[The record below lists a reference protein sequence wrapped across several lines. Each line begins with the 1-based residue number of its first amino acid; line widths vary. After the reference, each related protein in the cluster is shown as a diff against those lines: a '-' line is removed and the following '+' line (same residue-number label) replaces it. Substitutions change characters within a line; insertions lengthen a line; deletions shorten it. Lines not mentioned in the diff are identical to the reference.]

1 MKQLTR
7 SEFNKRGTTYKS
19 VTSPATDNEVTQITD
34 IVVKNNH
41 LSYSTNGSTFTQLT
55 DEVQFVTDLSEVYPS
70 TSEFPTMSA
79 SDDGTIYVAM
89 YNSELPLSLY
99 RYNGTTSEWEFID
112 NVRPGVLYYDE
123 ASGLINVF
131 TETSPY
137 FSVTSYTKTSQ
148 LTNDANFV
156 DSTELATELAT
167 KQDTLTTAQQNT
179 VDSGITS
186 ALVTQIGT
194 NQSNISDLQLNKQD
208 AIDSLNMLDADYVDD
223 STSTNKF
230 VTTTDIN
237 TWDAKQDALSQ
248 TQLDAVNSG
257 IDSTLVTQIG
267 TNQSN
272 ITGLQS
278 SKQDVIDS
286 THKLDADLV
295 DDTSTS
301 NKFVTATE
309 KETWNAK
316 QNALTQT
323 QLDAVN
329 SGVTSATVSQV
340 ATNTTN
346 IAAKYT
352 KPSGGIPKSD
362 LAQGVQDSLGLAD
375 SALQSISSSDVTTA
389 LGYTP
394 YNSTNPNGYT
404 KVESS
409 STNGNIKINGSE
421 TTVYTLPNNIATTS
435 DVTAVSNRVTT
446 IEGEIPSQASSSN
459 QLADKA
465 FVNSSINAL
474 AAYYITKNAVGDP
487 FATKA
492 ELTAATTF
500 YSGGV
505 VRVPTTNDYCIVL
518 ADESKQSSTG
528 VDPTT
533 RYTYQGSQWEYQY
546 TINDTPLTAAQLA
559 ALNSGITSSLVT
571 QIGTN
576 TTDIAGKQD
585 TIDSS
590 HKLDADLVD
599 DTSTTNKF
607 VTSTDISNWNGKQN
621 ALSTTQ
627 MNAVNS
633 GVTSSTVSQVS
644 TNTSDI
650 SGLQSSKQNAITS
663 SAKLDADLVDDSTS
677 TNKFVTSSDITT
689 WNAKQDA
696 LTTAQMNA
704 VDSGVTSSTVSQVAT
719 NTSDISGLQS
729 SKQDAITSSAKLSA
743 DLVDDASTTNKF
755 VTSSDI
761 TNWNAKQNA
770 LTFDTTPT
778 SASTNPVT
786 SGGVYTALADKADT
800 SSLATVAT
808 SGSYNDLTN
817 KPTIPTT
824 TSSVTQDST
833 AALTSGGAYTA
844 LSGKQDT
851 LTAGTGITITNN
863 VISSTATID
872 NDEKVQEISTQY
884 VRITDLDAGVYR
896 LTYNGTKYIY
906 YNGASATDTHTVTGA
921 DGEVILVVSMYST
934 STRHW
939 YYINGSSSYA
949 SIYFGYT
956 TSTAG
961 NVASKSLNDV
971 VTSATTS
978 SITSGSTA
986 LITSGGV
993 YTGMQDKM
1001 DKANPTGT
1009 GALSLNRK
1017 ANTTVGTNSVAEGSS
1032 TTASGNDAHAEGDRT
1047 TASATASHAEGDQ
1060 TTASGNYSHAEGSHS
1075 TASGYLAHAEGR
1087 YTTARRRSQH
1097 VFGEFNV
1104 LDTGG
1109 VETTSKGSYIE
1120 IVGNGTASDALSNA
1134 RTLDWSGNEVLAG
1147 TLKTS
1152 GFVDGNNA
1160 NYKLVMP
1167 DSTSW
1172 TADKTIATTDQ
1183 ITSSSTDVQINGTSI
1198 TSNDVANIV
1207 TNTAYNASTNKIAT
1221 MSDIPTVNNA
1231 TLSIQLNGNTINSF
1245 TANASSNVTA
1255 NIQALPNYSITIN
1268 HNTAGNPRQVK
1279 FLSVNYTNY
1288 TSNSAAYFKMGA
1300 MSCHGNGTSYQFL
1313 EDIIIGVTSGGSI
1326 TAQLYKYCQASTTLD
1341 SVTRYYGDVFY
1352 TIDTTAKVVDFY
1364 ILCGQYA
1371 SSQFTPFTK
1380 IGSTTTSGITQY
1392 SGTATYYS
1400 SGTKTWFTGCGTT
1413 YVRGSDL
1420 ATVATTGSYDDLTN
1434 KPTIPSAVTSIDGL
1448 AGGTLTSPLTI
1459 TGGDSA
1465 TASKIILNTNGQ
1477 ITDTATA
1484 TLFGR
1489 SGTGSTLLVGHGSY
1503 ALTMRGSATRPTYN
1517 GNSIALSSD
1526 IPTKTSELQNDSGFL
1541 TSAPVSSVAGYTG
1554 AVTSSNL
1561 IAAILTGAVNAG
1573 DKITQMTKSSIGSI
1587 TFASGLKIKWG
1598 TITAGQPAS
1607 GSGLTFAGT
1616 AFSSSTSYQIV
1627 LAPLFNSNSGSGGFW
1642 VKTKSTTG
1650 FTAAATSGFGTI
1662 QYIAIGY

>member
-70 TSEFPTMSA
+70 TSAFPTMSA

-112 NVRPGVLYYDE
+112 NVRQAVLYYDE

-131 TETSPY
+131 TGTSPY

-156 DSTELATELAT
+156 DSTELATELST
-167 KQDTLTTAQQNT
+167 KQDALTTAQQDA

-208 AIDSLNMLDADYVDD
+208 VIDSLNMLDADYIDD

-230 VTTTDIN
+230 VTATDIN

-309 KETWNAK
+309 KSTWNAK

-352 KPSGGIPKSD
+352 RPSGGIPKTD

-474 AAYYITKNAVGDP
+474 AAYYITKNAAGDP

-492 ELTAATTF
+492 ELNAATTF

-533 RYTYQGSQWEYQY
+533 RYTYQGNQWEYQY

-599 DTSTTNKF
+599 DSTSTNKF
-607 VTSTDISNWNGKQN
+607 VTSTDITNWNGKQS
-621 ALSTTQ
+621 ALSQTQ
-627 MNAVNS
+627 LDAVNS
-633 GVTSSTVSQVS
+633 GVTSSIVSQVA

-650 SGLQSSKQNAITS
+650 SGLQTSKQNAITS

-696 LTTAQMNA
+696 LTTAQQNA

-729 SKQDAITSSAKLSA
+729 NKQDAITSSAKLSA
-743 DLVDDASTTNKF
+743 DLVDDTSTTNKF

-761 TNWNAKQNA
+761 TTWNAKQNA

-778 SASTNPVT
+778 NASTNPVT
-786 SGGVYTALADKADT
+786 SGGVYTALADKANT

-844 LSGKQDT
+844 LAGKQDT
-851 LTAGTGITITNN
+851 LTPGTGITITNN

-921 DGEVILVVSMYST
+921 DGVVVLVVSMYST

-1009 GALSLNRK
+1009 GAFSLNRRT
-1017 ANTTVGTNSVAEGSS
+1017 NTTVGTNSVAVGKD
-1032 TTASGNDAHAEGDRT
+1032 TAASGVYSFAEGEYT
-1047 TASATASHAEGDQ
+1047 SATGD
-1060 TTASGNYSHAEGSHS
+1060 YSHAEGSYT
-1075 TASGYLAHAEGR
+1075 TASGGMSHAEGATTTASGFFAHAEGNN
-1087 YTTARRRSQH
+1087 TSARGSNSHAEGYNTVAQRKSQH
-1097 VFGEFNV
+1097 VHGEFNV

-1109 VETTSKGSYIE
+1109 EDATKRGNYVE
-1120 IVGNGTASDALSNA
+1120 IVGNGTSASARSNA

-1167 DSTSW
+1167 NSTSW

-1198 TSNDVANIV
+1198 TSNNVANIV
-1207 TNTAYNASTNKIAT
+1207 TNTAYDATTNKIAT
-1221 MSDIPTVNNA
+1221 MSDVPTVNNA

-1288 TSNSAAYFKMGA
+1288 TSNSAAYFKLGA
-1300 MSCHGNGTSYQFL
+1300 MSCHGNGSSYQFL
-1313 EDIIIGVTSGGSI
+1313 EDIIIGVSSTGTI
-1326 TAQLYKYCQASTTLD
+1326 TAQLYKYCQADTTLD
-1341 SVTRYYGDVFY
+1341 SVIRYYGDVFY
-1352 TIDTTAKVVDFY
+1352 THDTTAKVVDFY

-1413 YVRGSDL
+1413 YARK
-1420 ATVATTGSYDDLTN
+1420 T
-1434 KPTIPSAVTSIDGL
+1434 
-1448 AGGTLTSPLTI
+1448 
-1459 TGGDSA
+1459 
-1465 TASKIILNTNGQ
+1465 
-1477 ITDTATA
+1477 
-1484 TLFGR
+1484 
-1489 SGTGSTLLVGHGSY
+1489 
-1503 ALTMRGSATRPTYN
+1503 
-1517 GNSIALSSD
+1517 D
-1526 IPTKTSELQNDSGFL
+1526 IPTTTSSVTQDSAAVL
-1541 TSAPVSSVAGYTG
+1541 TSGGAYTALSGKQDTLTAGTGISILNNVISAIAGGGGSSPMDIKFVTIDKTALALAGND
-1554 AVTSSNL
+1554 AVTAAPTFTQNVCNVQTTAGTKFYVLSFTRIVNYKHHSSATGQMKLQLKINNVVQQEVVNQKVK
-1561 IAAILTGAVNAG
+1561 AAIGELLVAEYQATGNNDLISLDLTSLSNTSYAAFCSTTTIIVGQNLTVSE
-1573 DKITQMTKSSIGSI
+1573 ITQQS
-1587 TFASGLKIKWG
+1587 
-1598 TITAGQPAS
+1598 
-1607 GSGLTFAGT
+1607 
-1616 AFSSSTSYQIV
+1616 
-1627 LAPLFNSNSGSGGFW
+1627 
-1642 VKTKSTTG
+1642 
-1650 FTAAATSGFGTI
+1650 
-1662 QYIAIGY
+1662 